1 MLSALLLAAA
11 VADGADAPKL
21 PFVAK
26 YDAAWTEA
34 KARNVPVLIVNF
46 DGWTEDL
53 KQGQPTQFYEDKD
66 FLAQADLAV
75 VVMCSQGDHGVRK
88 ERIDGEER
96 DVCGRFGG
104 VTCVAH
110 RDLMPKVFGDFGRD
124 GLLPSPLFVIASPD
138 RKELARLEH
147 EHQAPELIVELKAA
161 VKKLG
166 PGMSRTH
173 WLQIE
178 QGLKRVRR
186 AIDESDFA
194 AATGALEPLK
204 KIPGSFSPNS
214 EVKAVEQSLDAT
226 GREQLVRAQVHWNND
241 RRLEALIAADDIK
254 ANFGKL
260 PVAQSAAALV
270 AEWEK
275 NPAAKPALAELK
287 LHRSARQLYLQAVEL
302 ERLGDAKKA
311 AQTIDKLMKQFPES
325 RFTPKARILRDSLKL
340 PGKG

>member
-11 VADGADAPKL
+11 VTDGAEAPKL
-21 PFVAK
+21 PFIAK

-34 KARNVPVLIVNF
+34 KARNVPVLVLNF
-46 DGWTEDL
+46 DGWTDDL
-53 KQGQPTQFYEDKD
+53 AQGQPTQFYEDKD
-66 FLAQADLAV
+66 FLEQVDFAV
-75 VVMCSQGDHGVRK
+75 LVFCSQHDHGARK

-104 VTCVAH
+104 VSCGAH
-110 RDLMPKVFGDFGRD
+110 KDLMPKVFGDFGRD

-147 EHQAPELIVELKAA
+147 EHQAPEVIVELKAA

-173 WLQIE
+173 WRQIE
-178 QGLKRVRR
+178 QGLKRVKS
-186 AIDESDFA
+186 AIDLGDFA
-194 AATGALEPLK
+194 AATAALEPLK
-204 KIPGSFSPNS
+204 KIPGSFTSNS
-214 EVKAVEQSLDAT
+214 EVKAVEKTLDET
-226 GREQLVRAQVHWNND
+226 GRELIVRAQVHWNND

-254 ANFGKL
+254 ASFGKL
-260 PVAQSAAALV
+260 ACAQSAGALV

-287 LHRSARQLYLQAVEL
+287 LHRSARQLYHQAVEQ
-302 ERLGDAKKA
+302 ERAGDAKKA
-311 AQTIDKLMKQFPES
+311 GQTIDKLLKQFPES
-325 RFTPKARILRDSLKL
+325 RFTSKARILRDGLKL
-340 PGKG
+340 PGSK